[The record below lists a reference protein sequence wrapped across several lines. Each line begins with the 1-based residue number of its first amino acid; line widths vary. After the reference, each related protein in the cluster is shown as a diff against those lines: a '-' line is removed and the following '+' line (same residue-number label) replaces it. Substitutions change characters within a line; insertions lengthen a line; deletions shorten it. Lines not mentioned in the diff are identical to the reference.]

1 MMADLVQIV
10 LKPLDLTYTQWKVLE
25 KIVHKLFSWLNQ
37 MKMNPNGLF
46 RHIGSPKKF
55 KGQ

>member
-1 MMADLVQIV
+1 MTVGA
-10 LKPLDLTYTQWKVLE
+10 QWEVSG

-46 RHIGSPKKF
+46 RRIGSPKKI